1 MKLELWC
8 IGKTFFSFVKEGEQE
23 FEKRINKY
31 LPFANQVIEVKA
43 KSKAPDVIKNL
54 EGEKILSLLKPTD
67 FLWLLDEKG
76 KSFSSRKFAT
86 QLQTKFNDSGY
97 KRIVFLVGGAYGFSD
112 EVYQRANGK
121 LSLSEMTY
129 SHQLIRL
136 IFLEQL
142 YRAFTILNNEPYHN
156 D

>member
-1 MKLELWC
+1 MKIELWSV
-8 IGKTFFSFVKEGEQE
+8 GKTFFSFVKEGEQE

-31 LPFANQVIEVKA
+31 LPFSNEVIEI
-43 KSKAPDVIKNL
+43 KSKNKAPTAIKEK
-54 EGEKILSLLKPTD
+54 EGEKILSLLKPGD

-76 KSFSSRKFAT
+76 KRFSSRKFAT
-86 QLQTKFNDSGY
+86 QLQAKFNDSGN
-97 KRIVFLVGGAYGFSD
+97 KRLIFLIGGAFGFSD
-112 EVYQRANGK
+112 AVYQRANAK

-142 YRAFTILNNEPYHN
+142 YRAFTILNHEPYHN